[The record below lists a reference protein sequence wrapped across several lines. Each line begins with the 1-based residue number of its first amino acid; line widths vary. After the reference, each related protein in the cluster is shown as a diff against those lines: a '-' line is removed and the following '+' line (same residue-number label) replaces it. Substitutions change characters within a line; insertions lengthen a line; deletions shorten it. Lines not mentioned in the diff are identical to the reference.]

1 MTVNG
6 GGDRDLTLHSS
17 EQVNTTLRLMSLSVH
32 WTVKHT
38 AGLGS
43 CFLYITS
50 SHCVLYHVCCGYC
63 KCAVWSL
70 RDCLGF
76 ESLLSLLLLQLVMIL
91 YSPSQLLKVDG
102 ARSMNSQVM
111 NLFEKMKANNELT
124 PNWMWRFRH
133 FLSKLSISSFYCL
146 FLFWN
151 CSVTV
156 CLVLFPPLSNLN
168 CLYENEQVHCA

>member
-133 FLSKLSISSFYCL
+133 FLSKLSISSFFIVC
-146 FLFWN
+146 FFFE
-151 CSVTV
+151 TV
-156 CLVLFPPLSNLN
+156 LL
-168 CLYENEQVHCA
+168 LYA